1 MRGYSAFILVMALAT
16 CAGATSSIDTGYR
29 QPTKPP
35 AAVVPNVPDPG
46 RQGGDVIADA
56 AVIPD
61 IPYCITGTTTG
72 FNDDYDEVCPYT
84 GSTSPDVVYVYTA
97 PCDLLLVIDLFGSAY
112 DTKVYVYDES
122 LALVACNDDYY
133 PDYVS
138 KLEDVPL
145 VGGVA
150 YFIVIDG
157 YGGNHGEYV
166 LDIAEYVRPEPCVL
180 YGPLDNC
187 FLEGEPPLVDGYEDA
202 YNGGCNS
209 PEFGEP
215 FQDLFGDEQ
224 GNLVFCGVAG
234 WYVTNGSN
242 HRDTDWFHLS
252 MGPAGVVE
260 VTGDAEFPT
269 YLFELPP
276 DCGMGVLPHIEV
288 GECESDSMTMDGY
301 PPGHVIEFWAGSTTF
316 EPPYPGF
323 GNEYDYVIWFSGLM
337 PATVAAETASW
348 SAVKTLFR

>member
-1 MRGYSAFILVMALAT
+1 MRGCSALILVVALAT
-16 CAGATSSIDTGYR
+16 CAGTSFAINTGHR
-29 QPTKPP
+29 LSTKPP
-35 AAVVPNVPDPG
+35 AVVVPNVPDPG
-46 RQGGDVIADA
+46 RQGGDIIADA
-56 AVIPD
+56 TVIPA
-61 IPYCITGTTTG
+61 IPYNNTGTTAG
-72 FNDDYDEVCPYT
+72 FNDDYDEVCPYD

-97 PCDLLLVIDLFGSAY
+97 LCDLLLVIDLLGSTY

-122 LALVACNDDYY
+122 LTLVACNDDYY

-145 VGGVA
+145 VGGVS

-157 YGGNHGEYV
+157 YGGDHGEYV
-166 LDIAEYVRPEPCVL
+166 LNIVEYVPPEPCVL
-180 YGPLDNC
+180 ECPAGGFP
-187 FLEGEPPLVDGYEDA
+187 EGEPPLVDGYEDA

-209 PEFGEP
+209 PEFGLP
-215 FQDLFGDEQ
+215 FQELYGDEQ

-234 WYVTNGSN
+234 WYLHNGSN
-242 HRDTDWFHLS
+242 HRDTDWFYLCA
-252 MGPAGVVE
+252 GPTGSIE
-260 VTGDAEFPT
+260 VTADAEIPT

-288 GECESDSMTMDGY
+288 GDCESDSMTMTGY
-301 PPGHVIEFWAGSTTF
+301 PPGHVVEFWVGSTTF

-337 PATVAAETASW
+337 PTTVATETASW
-348 SAVKTLFR
+348 SSVKALFK